1 MSPRT
6 GQVTPADG
14 GLRWRHVFR
23 GDEAQIRELR
33 RWLAGLLPDCATR
46 DDVMTVAV
54 ELATNTVKHTA
65 SGRGGWFAAEVT
77 WHPAAVR
84 IVVAD
89 QGAPTGP
96 QLIDDPMAESGR
108 GMVVV
113 RELSARTG
121 VAGDERGRLV
131 WAEVTWTGDAAAP
144 PAGFP
149 DGCEAA
155 IRDGQQLLAVRHSR
169 AVTWFGRATMQWW
182 ALAGYPGSDHLVA
195 ADSPQELSRRLDAL
209 QALTTPR
216 MPTAT
221 AAAGPAAAV
230 AARRD
235 RRRKV
240 PVPPRLQGATPPGR
254 IRVQPC

>member
-1 MSPRT
+1 MP
-6 GQVTPADG
+6 PE
-14 GLRWRHVFR
+14 LRWRRVFR
-23 GDEAQIRELR
+23 GDEAEIPELR
-33 RWLAGLLPDCATR
+33 RWLAGLLPDCAAR

-54 ELATNTVKHTA
+54 ELATNAVKHTA
-65 SGRGGWFAAEVT
+65 SGLGGWFAVEVT

-108 GMVVV
+108 GLLVV

-121 VAGDERGRLV
+121 TAGDERGRLV
-131 WAEVTWTGDAAAP
+131 WAEVAWTGGAATR

-149 DGCEAA
+149 DGCQAA
-155 IRDGQQLLAVRHSR
+155 IRDGQQLLASRHGG

-182 ALAGYPGSDHLVA
+182 ALTGRPGAHRLVA

-209 QALTTPR
+209 QALTTTHPPPGR
-216 MPTAT
+216 V
-221 AAAGPAAAV
+221 AAAPAARAGC
-230 AARRD
+230 RD
-235 RRRKV
+235 RRRKA
-240 PVPPRLQGATPPGR
+240 PAPPRTQGGTQVGR
-254 IRVQPC
+254 IRFEPC